1 MKKIAIIGASY
12 LQVPLI
18 LKAKEIGLETHV
30 FAWLDGSIG
39 RKYADFFYNLSIIE
53 KDKILNECVKL
64 NISGITTVGSDVA
77 VETVNYI
84 ADYMN
89 LAGNSTFTT
98 KYTRDKLLMR
108 QLFEE
113 NKLPTVKFYKLEPD
127 SDLTSLKLNF
137 PIMIKATD
145 RSGSRGINYVAT
157 PNTDKIKLA
166 FEESLNESFTNSVI
180 AEEFFDGKQISVEMI
195 SQNGIHHFVGI
206 TEEFYSG
213 IPNFVEIGHIVP
225 AKISNELLEDII
237 ILTKKIL
244 SVVKIE
250 NGASHTEIRINDNN
264 EFCIIEVASRMGGD
278 FRDLMILNSY
288 QYDYL
293 KNTLKVA
300 LGENI
305 DIPKN
310 NTNSGYSFIKW
321 ILNQNDLIKVL
332 KFENLVKIIQKDI
345 PEITKITAKEIKDS
359 SNRFG
364 YILAMSDEYPQEYIL

>member
-206 TEEFYSG
+206 TDR
-213 IPNFVEIGHIVP
+213 
-225 AKISNELLEDII
+225 K
-237 ILTKKIL
+237 
-244 SVVKIE
+244 SVV
-250 NGASHTEIRINDNN
+250 
-264 EFCIIEVASRMGGD
+264 
-278 FRDLMILNSY
+278 
-288 QYDYL
+288 
-293 KNTLKVA
+293 
-300 LGENI
+300 
-305 DIPKN
+305 
-310 NTNSGYSFIKW
+310 
-321 ILNQNDLIKVL
+321 
-332 KFENLVKIIQKDI
+332 
-345 PEITKITAKEIKDS
+345 
-359 SNRFG
+359 
-364 YILAMSDEYPQEYIL
+364 